1 MWNEIINNKT
11 LKEFNEK
18 LSYFHDSCIKEI
30 HYLSGAY
37 VDERLDMY
45 PINDCRILRV
55 IIQCQNEKESMIEME
70 FQDLKYLKLFPT
82 DPHYTCEILDS
93 TILLKDDS
101 IIWCDCANGKDI
113 KAEK

>member
-1 MWNEIINNKT
+1 MDDITGIGVADDFLIGPVSAGISQGSTDDIWIRGQDMWNEIINNKT

-45 PINDCRILRV
+45 PINDCRIFKSY
-55 IIQCQNEKESMIEME
+55 NSMS
-70 FQDLKYLKLFPT
+70 K
-82 DPHYTCEILDS
+82 
-93 TILLKDDS
+93 
-101 IIWCDCANGKDI
+101 
-113 KAEK
+113 

>member
-45 PINDCRILRV
+45 SRILSR
-55 IIQCQNEKESMIEME
+55 
-70 FQDLKYLKLFPT
+70 
-82 DPHYTCEILDS
+82 IL
-93 TILLKDDS
+93 
-101 IIWCDCANGKDI
+101 
-113 KAEK
+113 